1 VVLKIFQIHSF
12 RKFLVNLNK
21 FHIKIKFNKHFS
33 YDQKILI
40 KSRTLNKNLFFEL
53 FQFNELKASIFIEN
67 TNIISSNKFKKV
79 SKKFKKKNN
88 LIKFYNKKNYMGT
101 LSMLLC
107 SLTKYVGKIY
117 PGEYSIINEIDV
129 NFNKSFNFDTKNIY
143 IYSKK
148 IYKRLPLILNKLQY
162 QNYKIE
168 FKTLERPK
176 LILKFNKITSH
187 INNRVKKIKEN
198 ILIIGAS
205 SGIGFDILNIF
216 KINKKIKILS
226 TYNINKININQKNIR
241 KIKVNLSKD
250 IFKIKKIINK
260 YSPLN
265 IYYFATPKINTLLN
279 NKHTMKLYKKFYV
292 DYPLKIISFAKKN
305 KLKFFYP
312 STIFINKKITS
323 NYTKAKI
330 LGENSLKK
338 IKNNY
343 VKVNICRIGEVNTK
357 QNLSLINQNFPNF
370 SDLLTKNKSYEK
382 KIFFV

>member
-1 VVLKIFQIHSF
+1 MVLKIFQIHSF

-148 IYKRLPLILNKLQY
+148 IDKRLPLILNKLQY

-226 TYNINKININQKNIR
+226 TYNINKININ
-241 KIKVNLSKD
+241 
-250 IFKIKKIINK
+250 
-260 YSPLN
+260 
-265 IYYFATPKINTLLN
+265 
-279 NKHTMKLYKKFYV
+279 
-292 DYPLKIISFAKKN
+292 
-305 KLKFFYP
+305 
-312 STIFINKKITS
+312 
-323 NYTKAKI
+323 
-330 LGENSLKK
+330 
-338 IKNNY
+338 
-343 VKVNICRIGEVNTK
+343 
-357 QNLSLINQNFPNF
+357 
-370 SDLLTKNKSYEK
+370 
-382 KIFFV
+382 